1 MPEEERL
8 QTLQDLLA
16 SKKLTNN
23 LLERLPVSI
32 RSLKMAEHKREL
44 EDKINKLDRAIETF
58 SKQKVFVQL

>member
-44 EDKINKLDRAIETF
+44 EDKMNKLDRAIETF